1 MTRKLF
7 GTDGVRGRANSYPMT
22 AEMALRLGAAAGRYF
37 RRDGGAAHRV
47 VIGKDTRLSGYML
60 ENALTAGLTSTGMN
74 VLLLG
79 PVPTPAVGFLTR
91 SMRADVG
98 VMISASH
105 NPHYD
110 NGIKFFGPDGFKLS
124 DEAEAEIEALLE
136 GEIEPAQPENIGR
149 AKRIEDGRGRY
160 QEFVKTTLPAGVRLD
175 GLKVVIDC
183 ANGAAYRAAPEVLW
197 ELGAEVIPVGVSP
210 NGKNINENCG
220 STHVQTAAEAV
231 VAHGAHVGIAL
242 DGDADR
248 VMILDAK
255 GRVAD
260 GDQIMAL
267 MATRWA
273 EDGRLRGGALV
284 ATVMS
289 NLGLERHLEGRG
301 LRLERT
307 AVGDRYVVERM
318 REGGFNLGGE
328 QSGHIVM
335 TDYATTGDGLVAG
348 LQFLAEMAR
357 TGETAAVLARQFETV
372 PQMLKNVRYGAGKQ
386 PLDAPAVQAVIAGME
401 AKISGKG
408 RILIRKS
415 GTEPLVR
422 VMAECEDAGLLDE
435 VVSTIVRAVEQAAG

>member
-7 GTDGVRGRANSYPMT
+7 GTDGVRGRANAYPMT

-37 RRDGGAAHRV
+37 RRDDGAAHRV

-91 SMRADVG
+91 SMRADLG

-136 GEIEPAQPENIGR
+136 GEIEPAAPEAIGR

-197 ELGAEVIPVGVSP
+197 ELGAEVIAVGVSP

-231 VAHGAHVGIAL
+231 VAHGADVGIAL

-273 EDGRLRGGALV
+273 EDGRLKGGALV

-357 TGETAAVLARQFETV
+357 TGETAEVLARQFETV
-372 PQMLKNVRYGAGKQ
+372 PQMLKNVRYGAGKA
-386 PLDAPAVQAVIAGME
+386 PLEAAEVQAVIAAME
-401 AKISGKG
+401 AKVTGKG

-435 VVSTIVRAVEQAAG
+435 VVSTIVRAVEKAAG